1 MAAVIFAA
9 ALVLNGVTSVGEAA
23 FLAVAREPYHLRAS
37 DSSLNAQMLR
47 RLIASQTRT
56 EGALLGTRLAL
67 GMIAVVCT
75 VALVAPRTGVPWG
88 GVAGAVIATTVLFLT
103 TTGLARKL
111 VRPTGPTLALA
122 AAPWLFVVYLVS
134 APLAWAV
141 GIFTLRDAPRDFS
154 RSRSP
159 DVSLSPQAGATD
171 IAMSHNGPPPHNEQ
185 ERRMIQSI
193 LELDSTTAREIM
205 TPRVDLVALPADAP
219 PAEFVEAM
227 SSRGHSRIPV
237 YEGTVDHI
245 VGVLYARDYLK
256 ATSTP
261 GPTPS
266 LKDLARSTL
275 FVPETKRLNELLK
288 EFQQAHVHIAIVVDE
303 YGGTAGI
310 VTIEDLLEEIVGELS
325 DEFAHDE
332 LQVQV
337 VSDSQAVVHARTAL
351 DTLNDLFGSSLQSE
365 DVDTVGGF
373 LFGLLGK
380 MPAVGDKRSADGLQF
395 EVAELVGRR
404 IRKVRVTRQE
414 DTDQEQG
421 HTTAAE
427 EERSSAS

>member
-1 MAAVIFAA
+1 MAAVISAA

-23 FLAVAREPYHLRAS
+23 FLAVAREPYHLRTS

-47 RLIASQTRT
+47 RLIASQART

-67 GMIAVVCT
+67 GIIAVVCV

-88 GVAGAVIATTVLFLT
+88 GVAGAVLLTVGVFLATT
-103 TTGLARKL
+103 GMARKL
-111 VRPTGPTLALA
+111 VNPSASTLALA
-122 AAPWLFVVYLVS
+122 AAPWLFVVYLV
-134 APLAWAV
+134 ATPLAWAV
-141 GIFTLRDAPRDFS
+141 GIFTPRDPS
-154 RSRSP
+154 RSRLLNTSPSPLAKVGDLAMSP
-159 DVSLSPQAGATD
+159 DGS
-171 IAMSHNGPPPHNEQ
+171 PPHNEH

-205 TPRVDLVALPADAP
+205 TPRVDLVALPADAK
-219 PAEFVEAM
+219 PAEFMEAM
-227 SSRGHSRIPV
+227 STRGHSRIPV
-237 YEGTVDHI
+237 YDGTVDHI
-245 VGVLYARDYLK
+245 VGVIYARDYLK

-325 DEFAHDE
+325 DEFAHE
-332 LQVQV
+332 EPQVQV
-337 VSDSQAVVHARTAL
+337 VSDSQAVVHARTGL

-395 EVAELVGRR
+395 EVAELIGRR
-404 IRKVRVTRQE
+404 IRKVRVTRQV
-414 DTDQEQG
+414 G
-421 HTTAAE
+421 TAQRPGGATE
-427 EERSSAS
+427 PEAERSSATG

>member
-23 FLAVAREPYHLRAS
+23 FLAVAQQQYHLRVS
-37 DSSLNAQMLR
+37 DSSLNAQMLK
-47 RLIASQTRT
+47 RLIASQART

-67 GMIAVVCT
+67 GIIAVVCI
-75 VALVAPRTGVPWG
+75 VALVAPRNGVPWG
-88 GVAGAVIATTVLFLT
+88 GVAGAVLFTVGVFLATT
-103 TTGLARKL
+103 GMARKL
-111 VRPTGPTLALA
+111 VRPAGPTLALA
-122 AAPWLFVVYLVS
+122 AAPWLFVVYLVA

-141 GIFTLRDAPRDFS
+141 GIFTPRDLP
-154 RSRSP
+154 RSRSL
-159 DVSLSPQAGATD
+159 DVSHSPQAGVADMAT
-171 IAMSHNGPPPHNEQ
+171 SRNGPLPHDEQ

-219 PAEFVEAM
+219 PSEIVEAM
-227 SSRGHSRIPV
+227 STRGHSRIPV
-237 YEGTVDHI
+237 YDGTVDHI
-245 VGVLYARDYLK
+245 VGVIYARDYLK
-256 ATSTP
+256 AVSTP

-266 LKDLARSTL
+266 LRQLARSTL

-288 EFQQAHVHIAIVVDE
+288 EFQHAHVHIAIVVDE

-332 LQVQV
+332 PQVQV
-337 VSDSQAVVHARTAL
+337 VSDSQAVVHARTGL
-351 DTLNDLFGSSLQSE
+351 DTVNDLFGSSLQSE

-380 MPAVGDKRSADGLQF
+380 MPAVGDKGAADGLQF

-414 DTDQEQG
+414 ETEQRPG
-421 HTTAAE
+421 RTTEAE
-427 EERSSAS
+427 AERSSATG